1 VGWRQGPGNDQDNL
15 VNDFNQV
22 DEAGANNC
30 NSVNEIV
37 VAKKTPKRRKIFG
50 RSQKR
55 GGDRKLGDGGEGL
68 EYAPPVAAT
77 WVAVSDAQVRKL
89 SIRYISKKNLLHQ
102 LQQMEVNCFLS
113 FALIFV
119 WCIKLT
125 VNHSIHQTQCQL
137 AQGQVLRHS
146 AKLNSVQSEN
156 RYLANLAQEHRR
168 DLIREESKWIQVVAG
183 VEARAHQT
191 VNKALTSVLD
201 AEVEA

>member
-1 VGWRQGPGNDQDNL
+1 MNEADTEMVEKWDGDRVLANDQDNL

-22 DEAGANNC
+22 NEAGANNC

-37 VAKKTPKRRKIFG
+37 VAKKMPKRRKVFG

-89 SIRYISKKNLLHQ
+89 SIRYILKKNLLCQ

-119 WCIKLT
+119 QCIKLT
-125 VNHSIHQTQCQL
+125 VKYSIHQTQCQL
-137 AQGQVLRHS
+137 AQ
-146 AKLNSVQSEN
+146 
-156 RYLANLAQEHRR
+156 
-168 DLIREESKWIQVVAG
+168 
-183 VEARAHQT
+183 
-191 VNKALTSVLD
+191 
-201 AEVEA
+201 